1 MAAVV
6 CPVCRHADPVP
17 KWEIRGYRIGECR
30 ACGHRFVAQQV
41 PETVL
46 TAAYAEDYYGG
57 GDAGGYEN
65 YLGKLDSRM
74 AAFRERLASLE
85 RYVRPPGSV
94 LDVGCA
100 VGLFLR
106 VAQERG
112 WTAIG
117 VERSAWAAEYGRRTW
132 GLNILLDMREASRPP
147 GYDAVTMWDV
157 VEHLE
162 HPHRVLEQAHSLLRD
177 GGYLA
182 LSTVNSSSLGARRAG
197 RDWRHLVPPL
207 HLQYF
212 TKASLFGLL
221 RRAGFRP
228 IAHYPDGVC
237 LGAGVPAT
245 PLRGVKGRFEA
256 LVMHWRL
263 QGLTRLLN
271 LRDEIGVIAQK
282 VSATREH

>member
-1 MAAVV
+1 M
-6 CPVCRHADPVP
+6 CRHAEPAL
-17 KWEIRGYRIGECR
+17 KWEVRGYRIGACR
-30 ACGHRFVAQQV
+30 ACGHSFVAQEV
-41 PETVL
+41 SEAVL

-57 GDAGGYEN
+57 GDGGGYEN
-65 YLGKLDSRM
+65 YLGRLDSRM
-74 AAFRERLASLE
+74 AGFRERLASVE

-117 VERSAWAAEYGRRTW
+117 VERSTWAADYGRRTW
-132 GLNILLDMREASRPP
+132 GLQILLDMRDAVRPT
-147 GYDAVTMWDV
+147 GFDLVTMWDV

-162 HPHRVLEQAHSLLRD
+162 QPRHVLEQAHSLLRE

-197 RDWRHLVPPL
+197 RAWRHLVPPL

-212 TKASLFGLL
+212 TKASLFDLL
-221 RRAGFRP
+221 RRTGFRP
-228 IAHYPDGVC
+228 VTHHPDGVC
-237 LGAGVPAT
+237 LGASGSPAT
-245 PLRGVKGRFEA
+245 LRGVTRRLEA

-263 QGLTRLLN
+263 QRLTRALN
-271 LRDEIGVIAQK
+271 LRDEIGVIAQRI
-282 VSATREH
+282 SATRGS